1 MKKTYLVICMFSAV
15 VLAGCSLKV
24 QKTVDTPM
32 EKEEE
37 KVTTIEEKVNGE
49 ETENVV
55 NTGNVV
61 DIKELTGTGDSGEVS
76 SIEGSEYVN
85 VNEGLSAEVDK
96 IIEERNTQP
105 KDESKLTEED
115 IDLIQQI
122 IDKIESMK
130 K

>member
-1 MKKTYLVICMFSAV
+1 MFSAV

-32 EKEEE
+32 EKEE

-76 SIEGSEYVN
+76 AIEGSEHVN
-85 VNEGLSAEVDK
+85 VNEGLSTEVEK